1 MTISLTDL
9 IADIEAKIA
18 AADSSTSTDELLKI
32 IKAARAANTI
42 QNVYDSSGVMPVDSA
57 SVGNVLMSAS
67 DNSLYVLD
75 SASGSWSSIAG
86 SGGEGGEGGG
96 FTFQGSVS
104 GYTIAG
110 ATHGLATKLNTID
123 KFSLATVANATDVGD
138 ISTTRIDVMSIGSST
153 NGYAV
158 GGTQYP
164 GGSRVNTIE
173 KFPFASD
180 ANAAAYSGNSIS
192 GISAGATA
200 TDNING
206 YQFAG
211 RTGPG
216 ANTDTIQ
223 KFNYAVEANATDV
236 GDLIL
241 AGKYGGGHSSST
253 HGYMSGGQPTSAQI
267 DKFPFSV
274 DGNATDV
281 GDRLIE
287 IYNHSSHSSSTHG
300 YLAAGQGTFGV
311 SSNIQKFSFISDG
324 NSTNVANLAYGGN
337 YSYQT
342 QGISSTDYGYI
353 AGGGPAPEIG
363 TTIARF
369 AFASDDDAVD
379 TTYDLTVGRYRSGNT
394 QV

>member
-1 MTISLTDL
+1 MSINRDLAKAVAAAVAGGKITSAGSLDTPSGVTAYAYDSAGPL
-9 IADIEAKIA
+9 L
-18 AADSSTSTDELLKI
+18 AADSSGYDDGSLHYLSKLREMYVWDDSDGGFFKLDELSADAL
-32 IKAARAANTI
+32 A
-42 QNVYDSSGVMPVDSA
+42 SS
-57 SVGNVLMSAS
+57 
-67 DNSLYVLD
+67 
-75 SASGSWSSIAG
+75 
-86 SGGEGGEGGG
+86 G

-138 ISTTRIDVMSIGSST
+138 ISTTRIDLMSIGSST
-153 NGYAV
+153 NGYVV
-158 GGTQYP
+158 GGVQYP
-164 GGSRVNTIE
+164 GGSRVTTIE

-192 GISAGATA
+192 GLSGGATA

-206 YQFAG
+206 YQFSG
-211 RTGPG
+211 RTPDG
-216 ANTDTIQ
+216 TDTIQ

-281 GDRLIE
+281 GDRLYE
-287 IYNHSSHSSSTHG
+287 TYHHSSHSSSTHG
-300 YLAAGQGTFGV
+300 YLAGGLANPSGERN
-311 SSNIQKFSFISDG
+311 SIQKFPFASDA
-324 NSTNVANLAYGGN
+324 NSTDVANLAYGGN
-337 YSYQT
+337 YSFHS

-353 AGGGPAPEIG
+353 AGAGPAPSIG

-369 AFASDDDAVD
+369 AFASDGDATD